1 MGTKNPARPG
11 IIASDCSYTR
21 EPNVFANVVLL
32 D

>member
-1 MGTKNPARPG
+1 MGIKTPARPG

-21 EPNVFANVVLL
+21 EPNAFANVVLP